1 MSEALE
7 EMYVSKTRRRLEQLQ
22 DNPAFAEI
30 FESDSLVVNENEVP
44 SVNSVLAQLP
54 FLVRENNL
62 LGQESMSVIHG
73 DLCLPNILYDP
84 RNEILKLIDP
94 RGAFGKFTI
103 YGDHRYDLAK
113 LRHSFVGHYEHLIN
127 DMYSASW
134 SVTDNE
140 ISYEIQVSE
149 EQDQRAVRFDS
160 ILQKRAHTQLREVK
174 LIEALLFLSM
184 VSLHSDSHER
194 QLCML
199 AQGLEKVAP
208 YLDEGDF

>member
-1 MSEALE
+1 
-7 EMYVSKTRRRLEQLQ
+7 
-22 DNPAFAEI
+22 
-30 FESDSLVVNENEVP
+30 
-44 SVNSVLAQLP
+44 
-54 FLVRENNL
+54 
-62 LGQESMSVIHG
+62 
-73 DLCLPNILYDP
+73 
-84 RNEILKLIDP
+84 
-94 RGAFGKFTI
+94 
-103 YGDHRYDLAK
+103 
-113 LRHSFVGHYEHLIN
+113 
-127 DMYSASW
+127 MYSASW